1 MVVQW
6 VRPRA
11 STAGGA
17 GSIPGRGMKIPH
29 AAHRGQKKNKT
40 NEHVH
45 KDICTK
51 MLIMAFV
58 HSKVWRTDC
67 KRARKD
73 EGKIKGLIQF
83 RQKDSLNYDSCT
95 KDRNK

>member
-1 MVVQW
+1 
-6 VRPRA
+6 
-11 STAGGA
+11 
-17 GSIPGRGMKIPH
+17 
-29 AAHRGQKKNKT
+29 
-40 NEHVH
+40 
-45 KDICTK
+45 